1 LALPQPLPLQPFS
14 KETAPIAVA
23 RPLLPPADA
32 ILPYLRRIDEARWY
46 SNFGPLLEEFEQRL
60 ETRFRPGTKV
70 VTLANATQALTL
82 ALKAMELPAGGLVVL
97 PSWTF
102 VATAHAVMAAGLKP
116 RFVDVDPQ
124 TWMLAPDAV
133 MQLLPSLEA
142 AAVIPVCAFGAMPD
156 LAAWRAFRDE
166 TGVPV
171 LIDAAAAFDTLAD
184 ARLPAV
190 VSLHAT
196 KVLGI
201 GEGGFLATED
211 EALAR
216 KVRLQSVY
224 GFQGNRD
231 SRVPATNSKLSEYAA
246 AVGMAAMDAW
256 PSTRLRFL
264 RAAQHLR
271 IALTGQPHV
280 TFQDGWGAG
289 WVTSVCTVAL
299 PHGSADTVAQRLNEA
314 GVQTR
319 AWWGKGC
326 HTSPAFADCSR
337 GPLPVTEALAESTL
351 GLPFSIDLDVDDMAY
366 LAAALGDILAGL

>member
-1 LALPQPLPLQPFS
+1 LALPQPLPLQPLS
-14 KETAPIAVA
+14 KELAPVPVA
-23 RPLLPPADA
+23 RPQLPPAEA
-32 ILPYLRRIDEARWY
+32 ILPYLRRIDDARWY

-60 ETRFRPGTKV
+60 ATRFRPGTKV

-82 ALKAMELPAGGLVVL
+82 ALKAMDLPAGGRVVL

-102 VATAHAVMAAGLKP
+102 VASAHAVMAAGLKP
-116 RFVDVDPQ
+116 WFVDVDPQ
-124 TWMLAPDAV
+124 TWMLDPDSVAR
-133 MQLLPSLEA
+133 LLPSIEA
-142 AAVIPVCAFGAMPD
+142 AAVIPVCAFGALPD
-156 LAAWRAFRDE
+156 LAAWRAFRDD

-171 LIDAAAAFDTLAD
+171 LVDAAAAFDTLMD
-184 ARLPAV
+184 AQLPAV

-211 EALAR
+211 ETLAR

-224 GFQGNRD
+224 GFQGNRE

-264 RAAQHLR
+264 RTAQHMR

-280 TFQDGWGAG
+280 KFQDGWGAD

-299 PHGSADTVAQRLNEA
+299 PLGSADTVARRLGEA

-326 HTSPAFADCSR
+326 HASPAFADCGR
-337 GPLPVTEALAESTL
+337 EPLPVSEALADSTL
-351 GLPFSIDLDVDDMAY
+351 GLPFSIDMDVDDIAY
-366 LAAALGDILAGL
+366 LAAVLRDVLAGL